1 MEFKFIRNGWLGF
14 YSDALRMLGNY
25 MICKKEGTPFFVNSK
40 EWTFTYEKGWH
51 DYFVTLEESPESM
64 NLEKIQWEDAND
76 RRFTVAEYKQAMKE
90 VFVYQPYVYEMADKV
105 QKELDLGDSY
115 TAIFIR
121 RGDKLL
127 GESVYIPTEAYVF
140 AALSTNPSVVFI
152 QTDDYRV
159 VEEIRSMI
167 KSQSKDVRVVT
178 TCPPNKHGHFVFPVE
193 TSEVRTMQYRDQ
205 QGNTFV
211 EDNNVKYL
219 NATARQKPLME
230 FTKEEMKA
238 HVDEMLAGL
247 ILCQRSKYLVIDH
260 TSNVGRYLHFTHPG
274 GRSALRII
282 EDLNIMVSPTVRLLP
297 YISYRDDEYISN
309 PRYHCIHNR
318 YT

>member
-14 YSDALRMLGNY
+14 YSDALRMLMSY
-25 MICKKEGTPFFVNSK
+25 MVCKKEGKKFYVNSK
-40 EWTFTYEKGWH
+40 DWIFTHDKGWH
-51 DYFVTLEESPESM
+51 DYFTTLEECPNPGELPDI
-64 NLEKIQWEDAND
+64 NWDKPDD
-76 RRFTVAEYKQAMKE
+76 RQFTVADYKKAMRE
-90 VFVYQPYVYEMADKV
+90 VFVYQPYLHDMADKV
-105 QKELDLGDSY
+105 SKELDLGEY
-115 TAIFIR
+115 TAIFVR

-127 GESVYIPTEAYVF
+127 GESVYIPTEAYVES
-140 AALSTNPSVVFI
+140 ALSTGASTVFV

-167 KSQSKDVRVVT
+167 RVRNASVRVVT
-178 TCPPNKHGHFVFPVE
+178 TCPPQKHGHFVFAVE
-193 TSEVRTMQYRDQ
+193 TSVVRTMQYQDQ

-211 EDNNVKYL
+211 NNQNVDYL
-219 NATARQKPLME
+219 NATRRQKPLME
-230 FTKEEMKA
+230 YTKEEIKA
-238 HVDEMLAGL
+238 HVEEMLVGM
-247 ILCQRSKYLVIDH
+247 ILCQRSKNLVIDH

-282 EDLNIMVSPTVRLLP
+282 EDLNILVSPTVRLLP
-297 YISYRDDEYISN
+297 YVSYKDDEYITN